1 MSDPKPQ
8 VLFSS
13 SSPSKAVKTSKLI
26 LEELISSA
34 ESNGLHPVA
43 VFDVDETLLLNNR
56 ETETRVAVNPPM
68 KDLHD
73 WLRSKGV
80 TIYVVTARRKTEW
93 SRRFLDAQLEGIGYP
108 APEEC
113 YMVNREYDSNPSAS
127 LFKRDARQRIAEKRN
142 HKVIL
147 NAGDQASDMMLV
159 APYSKPNAT
168 FMATLS
174 ESEYHGIAHA
184 DGVSALSLKLPSSYT
199 VA

>member
-1 MSDPKPQ
+1 MSDPSPS

-26 LEELISSA
+26 LEELIASA
-34 ESNGLHPVA
+34 KSNGLHPVA
-43 VFDVDETLLLNNR
+43 VFDVDETLLLNHQER
-56 ETETRVAVNPPM
+56 ESRVAVNPPM

-73 WLRSKGV
+73 WLRSRGV
-80 TIYVVTARRKTEW
+80 TIYVVTARRKTNW
-93 SRRFLDAQLEGIGYP
+93 SRRFLDAQLEGLGYP

-113 YMVNREYDSNPSAS
+113 YMVNRKYDANPSAS
-127 LFKRDARQRIAEKRN
+127 LFKRDARRHISEKKG
-142 HKVIL
+142 HKIVL

-159 APYSKPNAT
+159 APYSKANAK
-168 FMATLS
+168 FMAKLS

-184 DGVSALSLKLPSSYT
+184 DGISALSLKLPSTYT